1 MRHRLLLVSL
11 ISLPTL
17 SSVAMAQV
25 EVTATTK
32 CRVIERHIPDADVT
46 YRPGQ
51 DVVAGQAIAP
61 ADLEG
66 SAGPVT
72 VPQNFDI
79 EIDADLGANAA
90 GAEEQP
96 LYQPRAKIGRVQVGE
111 LEGDTSIQFNG
122 QPLYK
127 APSGTSSPDCAQ

>member
-1 MRHRLLLVSL
+1 
-11 ISLPTL
+11 
-17 SSVAMAQV
+17 MAQV

-32 CRVIERHIPDADVT
+32 CRVIERHIPDADVA

-51 DVVAGQAIAP
+51 DVVAGKPVAP

-66 SAGPVT
+66 SASPVT
-72 VPQNFDI
+72 VPQNFEI
-79 EIDADLGANAA
+79 EVDADLGASVA
-90 GAEEQP
+90 GPRSNP
-96 LYQPRAKIGRVQVGE
+96 LYNPNAKIGRVQVGE
-111 LEGDTSIQFNG
+111 MEGDTSIQFNG